1 MMAGTVSEGERA
13 VMEIRGSSVML
24 ASVLALPLMFCQPV
38 AFAASDNTQAL
49 AETAADQQSFTL
61 ALEKAEAGD
70 AKAQYDVARFYQTGK
85 GIAPDHAKAVE
96 WLVKAAEQGLM
107 EAEASLG
114 SAYDLGMGVPISNQ
128 KAVYWWQKAAK
139 QGSGFALRCLGYSYI
154 EGRGVAQNNLYAYV
168 IWKQLPADD
177 AEASDVLKAL
187 RKNLSAEETA
197 KGDRMTLDE
206 VFQSR

>member
-38 AFAASDNTQAL
+38 AFAASDSSQAL

-107 EAEASLG
+107 EAETSLG